1 MQNQSY
7 DTETQQAKSANR
19 LWAKIRT
26 GWRHFTRFM
35 VHDPAYSSQWS
46 SIRAYRYG
54 MSTRFSPY
62 LETTEEQ
69 RQWLEK
75 VYRQS

>member
-7 DTETQQAKSANR
+7 DVKTQQPKSANR
-19 LWAKIRT
+19 LWDKLRI
-26 GWRHFTRFM
+26 GWCHFTRFI
-35 VHDPAYSSQWS
+35 VHEPAYSSQWS

-62 LETTEEQ
+62 LKTAEEQ